1 MNMCIDKSG
10 QHIHAGKIDFM
21 QSYKLKDLLEK
32 LIFGDRL
39 QSNLKILVDK
49 NIPKMTVNE
58 LKKLGFDVLDIRNT
72 AKEGIPDQ
80 EVWEIALSQ
89 KRLLIT
95 TDKGFSKYRM
105 QNHSGIL
112 IVRLQKPNRLKIHNK
127 VIQTIN
133 SIDVNGW
140 DNLIITVKDNVKTS
154 WKKPD
159 NFE

>member
-1 MNMCIDKSG
+1 M
-10 QHIHAGKIDFM
+10 KIF
-21 QSYKLKDLLEK
+21 
-32 LIFGDRL
+32 
-39 QSNLKILVDK
+39 VDE
-49 NIPKMTVNE
+49 NIPKMSVNE
-58 LKKLGFDVLDIRNT
+58 LKNLGFDVLDIRNT
-72 AKEGIPDQ
+72 EKEGIPDE
-80 EVWEIALSQ
+80 EVWKIVQSE

-133 SIDVNGW
+133 SINVNDW
-140 DNLIITVKDNVKTS
+140 ENLIITLKDNVKTS

-159 NFE
+159 KFE